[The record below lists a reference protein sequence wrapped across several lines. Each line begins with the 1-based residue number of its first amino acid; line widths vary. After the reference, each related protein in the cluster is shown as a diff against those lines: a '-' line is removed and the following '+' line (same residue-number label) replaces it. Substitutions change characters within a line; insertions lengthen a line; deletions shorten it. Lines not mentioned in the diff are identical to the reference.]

1 MIITFLIAKF
11 TAWGLPEPV
20 RRVAAWATVIA
31 AACAL
36 LFAAKAAYDA
46 SVIDDHEQDKA
57 VQTIDA
63 LDRSAE
69 DRAVDAI
76 KNMIDEKEREDAIKS
91 APTGDALSDA
101 DLRLNCLR
109 LKALGRVP
117 EPCRRFSGN

>member
-11 TAWGLPEPV
+11 AAWGLPEPI
-20 RRVAAWATVIA
+20 RRVAAWTTVIA
-31 AACAL
+31 AACAIL
-36 LFAAKAAYDA
+36 WAAKAAYDA
-46 SVIDDHEQDKA
+46 SVVNDHERDKA
-57 VQTIDA
+57 ITTIDA

-101 DLRLNCLR
+101 DLRLNCMR

>member
-11 TAWGLPEPV
+11 ATWGLPEPV
-20 RRVAAWATVIA
+20 RRVAAWATVVA
-31 AACAL
+31 SACAL

-46 SVIDDHEQDKA
+46 SVISDHEQDKA

-101 DLRLNCLR
+101 DLRSNCVR

>member
-11 TAWGLPEPV
+11 AAWGLPEPV
-20 RRVAAWATVIA
+20 RKLAAWATVIA

-76 KNMIDEKEREDAIKS
+76 KNMIDEKEREDAIENV
-91 APTGDALSDA
+91 PDGSDYQLAA
-101 DLRLNCLR
+101 DCLR
-109 LKALGRVP
+109 LAKINRFP
-117 EPCRRFSGN
+117 EPCRRDGGN